1 MTTVHTTSKMMAL
14 LALGQSVW
22 LDYLRRDMI
31 QSGDLAARVADGLR
45 GMTSNPSI
53 FESAIGGSKDYD
65 AALTGPAMRGKSDM
79 DAFEAIAV
87 EDVRMAADV
96 FRTVYDSTDGADGFV
111 SIEVSPRLARDTQGS
126 LDEARRLW
134 REVGRPN
141 VMIKIPGTREGWP
154 AIEQALEEG
163 ININITLLFSVEHH
177 KAVAEAYLNAME
189 ARIAAGKPVNRVAS
203 VASFFVSRVD
213 SEVDKRL
220 EKIGSP
226 AAAGLLGQAA
236 IANAK
241 LAYELFS
248 ELFSGPRW
256 TKIRDAGARVQRP
269 LWASTSTKNPR
280 YGDVRYIEG
289 LIGPETINTV
299 PPETLQLFEEHG
311 VVRRTLVPNADDA
324 RALLKQVAEAGVDF
338 DDVTQTLEDEGIE
351 KFEASYR
358 KLLGV
363 ISGKRQALGVAAR
376 A

>member
-53 FESAIGGSKDYD
+53 FESAIAGSQDYD
-65 AALTGPAMRGKSDM
+65 AALARPDIRAKSDA

-96 FRTVYDSTDGADGFV
+96 FRSVYDATDGADGFV
-111 SIEVSPRLARDTQGS
+111 SIEVRPSLARDTQGS

-154 AIEQALEEG
+154 AIERALEEG
-163 ININITLLFSVEHH
+163 ININITLLFSVEHY
-177 KAVAEAYLNAME
+177 KAVADAYLNAME
-189 ARIAAGKPVNRVAS
+189 ARIAAKKPVHRVAS

-213 SEVDKRL
+213 TEVDKRL
-220 EKIGSP
+220 DKIGGTATS
-226 AAAGLLGQAA
+226 LSGQAA

-241 LAYELFS
+241 LAYELFG

-256 TKIRDAGARVQRP
+256 TTIRDAGARVQRP

-280 YGDVRYIEG
+280 YGDVRYLEG

-311 VVRRTLVPNADDA
+311 VVRRTLSPRADDA
-324 RALLKQVAEAGVDF
+324 RDTMHQVEQAGIDF
-338 DDVTQTLEDEGIE
+338 DDVTQTLEDEGID

-363 ISGKRQALGVAAR
+363 IAGKRQALGVASKA
-376 A
+376 

>member
-53 FESAIGGSKDYD
+53 FESAIAGSKDYD
-65 AALTGPAMRGKSDM
+65 AALARPDIRAKSDA

-111 SIEVSPRLARDTQGS
+111 SIEVSPSLARDTQGS
-126 LDEARRLW
+126 LNEARRLW

-163 ININITLLFSVEHH
+163 ININITLLFSVEHY
-177 KAVAEAYLNAME
+177 KAVADAYLNAME
-189 ARIAAGKPVNRVAS
+189 ARIAAKKPVGRVAS

-213 SEVDKRL
+213 TEVDKRL
-220 EKIGSP
+220 EQLGGTATS
-226 AAAGLLGQAA
+226 LSGQAA

-241 LAYELFS
+241 LAYELFG

-256 TKIRDAGARVQRP
+256 MKIRDAGARVQRP

-280 YGDVRYIEG
+280 YGDVRYLEG

-311 VVRRTLVPNADDA
+311 VVRRTLSPRADDA
-324 RALLKQVAEAGVDF
+324 RDTMRQIAEAGIDF

-351 KFEASYR
+351 KFEVSYR

-363 ISGKRQALGVAAR
+363 IAGKRQTLGVASR
-376 A
+376 G

>member
-79 DAFEAIAV
+79 DAFETIAV
-87 EDVRMAADV
+87 EDVRMAANV
-96 FRTVYDSTDGADGFV
+96 FRSVYDSTDGADGFV
-111 SIEVSPRLARDTQGS
+111 SIEVSPTLARDTQGS
-126 LDEARRLW
+126 LNEARRLW

-163 ININITLLFSVEHH
+163 ININITLLFSVQHY
-177 KAVAEAYLNAME
+177 KAVANAYLNAMD

-220 EKIGSP
+220 EKLGG
-226 AAAGLLGQAA
+226 AAGSLLGQAA

-241 LAYELFS
+241 LAYELFG

-269 LWASTSTKNPR
+269 LWASTSTKNPN

-324 RALLKQVAEAGVDF
+324 RTLLKQVAEAGVDF

-351 KFEASYR
+351 KFEVSYR

-363 ISGKRQALGVAAR
+363 IAGKRQALGVAAR

>member
-31 QSGDLAARVADGLR
+31 QSGELAARVAEGLR

-65 AALTGPAMRGKSDM
+65 AALAQPAIRGKSDV

-87 EDVRMAADV
+87 EDVRSAADV

-111 SIEVSPRLARDTQGS
+111 SIEVSPKLARDTQGS
-126 LDEARRLW
+126 LEEARRLW

-154 AIEQALEEG
+154 AIEKALEEG
-163 ININITLLFSVEHH
+163 ININITLLFSVEHY

-189 ARIAAGKPVNRVAS
+189 ARIAAKKPVNRVAS

-220 EKIGSP
+220 EKIGG
-226 AAAGLLGQAA
+226 AATSLLGQAA

-241 LAYELFS
+241 LAYELFG

-256 TKIRDAGARVQRP
+256 MKIRDAGARVQRP
-269 LWASTSTKNPR
+269 LWASTSTKNPN

-311 VVRRTLVPNADDA
+311 VVRRTLTPNADDA
-324 RALLKQVAEAGVDF
+324 RALLAQIADAGVDF

-351 KFEASYR
+351 KFDVSYR